1 MSNETGFWE
10 RRRAAVAAE
19 ERAEL
24 TALEAEALL
33 AEQAALE
40 EKTDD
45 ELLLELNLPVPETL
59 KAGDDFTVFM
69 ARAVP
74 ERLRRRA
81 LRILWRSNPVLA
93 CVDNLVDYGEDY
105 TDAAMVKPDMKTSYQ
120 VGKGLLRHVQEMARQ
135 AEAKENPVEPE
146 AVEETLIVQA
156 EPETV
161 LEAVEEKPV
170 QASASREPETEPSPA
185 PRRMKFRKEATA

>member
-1 MSNETGFWE
+1 MNRETGFWE

-19 ERAEL
+19 ERAGA
-24 TALEAEALL
+24 TAIEAEAAF

-81 LRILWRSNPVLA
+81 LRTLWRSNPVLA

-135 AEAKENPVEPE
+135 AEAKENPIEPE
-146 AVEETLIVQA
+146 AVEETLIAEA

-161 LEAVEEKPV
+161 FEAVEEKP
-170 QASASREPETEPSPA
+170 AKSSASRELETEVSPA
-185 PRRMKFRKEATA
+185 PRRMKFRKGEAA